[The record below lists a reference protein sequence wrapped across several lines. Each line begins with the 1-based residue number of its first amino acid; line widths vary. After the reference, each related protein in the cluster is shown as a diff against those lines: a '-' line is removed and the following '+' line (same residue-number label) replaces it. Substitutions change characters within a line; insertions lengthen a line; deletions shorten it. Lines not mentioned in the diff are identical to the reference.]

1 MKTYRLIA
9 IIFLPIFF
17 AGFSFAQDSLKLH
30 FINVKEAEAF
40 LIQAEDGNVLIDTG
54 SLLSGYSLA
63 GYLRK
68 NGVSKIKYL
77 IITHPHPDHASGIF
91 FILPK
96 FQIERICDNGQAL
109 NEDNDIERWYR
120 ILVRE
125 NKNYR
130 VLKKGDKLKL
140 QDISLDVFWPAEPD
154 SASYNENSLV
164 IKLAF
169 KNNFSCLFTG
179 DIDSKV
185 ENELLKEGLDLKAD
199 ILKVSHHG
207 YKDATSQ
214 EFLDAVLPEAAI
226 ISAGPK
232 DKLGPPS
239 PSVLGLLNK
248 RNIKIYRTDIDGS
261 IVVTIDAGGHY
272 SIKGWKKIGRGG
284 K

>member
-1 MKTYRLIA
+1 MKIYRLAA

-30 FINVKEAEAF
+30 FINVKEGESF

-54 SLLSGYSLA
+54 SLLSGYSLE
-63 GYLRK
+63 GFLRK

-91 FILPK
+91 FILPE
-96 FQIERICDNGQAL
+96 FQIERIYDNGQAL

-120 ILVRE
+120 ILVRG

-130 VLKKGDKLKL
+130 ALKKGDRLKL
-140 QDISLDVFWPAEPD
+140 GDASLDVLWPAEPG
-154 SASYNENSLV
+154 SASYNENSLL

-179 DIDSKV
+179 DIDSGV
-185 ENELLKEGLDLKAD
+185 EKELLKKGLDLKAD

-214 EFLDAVLPEAAI
+214 EFLDAVLPESAI

-261 IVVTIDAGGHY
+261 IVITVDAGGRY
-272 SIKGWKKIGRGG
+272 SIKGLKEK
-284 K
+284 